1 MNKERE
7 SSRALRG
14 EGLPL
19 KAHDAPRVEIT
30 KEIRDRLFAGDLKGE
45 ISELSAHT
53 GLPYGLIYNLVRGR
67 IHSLSIAEY
76 RRIFGEPP
84 PVKEQNRVKGD
95 YFRGMVRLWMFLNRG
110 VTEKDLYR
118 EFYLGRRSLKRADYR
133 IFTGATKTVAGRIEK
148 AMEQKFLSQG
158 LDRSQVIRWIQE
170 LDRGSGEQRVPYE
183 EAKPVLQFLHETLG
197 LHPSHLL
204 RRGLGLYEKGQL
216 KSIAKPLYVDLLTL
230 KEKTEK
236 ALAAGSRLE
245 LERIRE
251 GVYGKRKNLIRFSE
265 VEEDLEFL
273 RTRAGTGSK
282 RYLGRS
288 AGKYKGSTL
297 KRIASWRAKKIRA
310 DCDRVV
316 AERGDFPLQSLPA
329 RHLAAKVTTLLSALR
344 SLAVHRMIV
353 DRSLDLEGLV
363 MSPKVRSKEE
373 YESDG
378 HGFVTIEEA
387 AATLGMKQRA
397 FDLLVAVHR
406 GLFMKM
412 MKYKRMWLIPELYLE
427 ELAQK
432 EGFPLVKAKYELL
445 ARKSLEAR
453 RTAHPTEP

>member
-1 MNKERE
+1 
-7 SSRALRG
+7 
-14 EGLPL
+14 
-19 KAHDAPRVEIT
+19 
-30 KEIRDRLFAGDLKGE
+30 
-45 ISELSAHT
+45 
-53 GLPYGLIYNLVRGR
+53 
-67 IHSLSIAEY
+67 
-76 RRIFGEPP
+76 
-84 PVKEQNRVKGD
+84 
-95 YFRGMVRLWMFLNRG
+95 
-110 VTEKDLYR
+110 
-118 EFYLGRRSLKRADYR
+118 
-133 IFTGATKTVAGRIEK
+133 
-148 AMEQKFLSQG
+148 
-158 LDRSQVIRWIQE
+158 
-170 LDRGSGEQRVPYE
+170 
-183 EAKPVLQFLHETLG
+183 VLQFLHETLG
-197 LHPSHLL
+197 VHPSRLL

-245 LERIRE
+245 LERLRE

-273 RTRAGTGSK
+273 RTWAGMGSK

-288 AGKYKGSTL
+288 AGKYRGSTL

-316 AERGDFPLQSLPA
+316 AERGNFPLQSLPA

-344 SLAVHRMIV
+344 YLGVHRMIV
-353 DRSLDLEGLV
+353 DRNMDLEGLV

-387 AATLGMKQRA
+387 AAFLGMKQRA

-412 MKYKRMWLIPELYLE
+412 MTYEKVWLIPEIYLE

-453 RTAHPTEP
+453 RTAHPTKP

>member
-1 MNKERE
+1 MKKERG
-7 SSRALRG
+7 SSHVLPG

-30 KEIRDRLFAGDLKGE
+30 KDIRDRLFAGDLKGE

-67 IHSLSIAEY
+67 IHSLSVAEY
-76 RRIFGEPP
+76 RRIFGETP
-84 PVKEQNRVKGD
+84 PVKEQKRVKGD

-118 EFYLGRRSLKRADYR
+118 EFYLGRRSLKKADYR
-133 IFTGATKTVAGRIEK
+133 IFNGGTKTVEGRIEE
-148 AMEQKFLSQG
+148 AMEQKFLIQG

-170 LDRGSGEQRVPYE
+170 LDQSRGEERVPYE
-183 EAKPVLQFLHETLG
+183 GAKPVLQFLHETLG
-197 LHPSHLL
+197 VHPSRLL

-245 LERIRE
+245 LERLRE

-265 VEEDLEFL
+265 VEEDLKFL
-273 RTRAGTGSK
+273 RTWAGMGSK
-282 RYLGRS
+282 GYLGRS
-288 AGKYKGSTL
+288 VGKYRSSTL
-297 KRIASWRAKKIRA
+297 KRVASWRAKKIRA
-310 DCDRVV
+310 DCDRVT
-316 AERGDFPLQSLPA
+316 AERGDFPLMSLPA
-329 RHLAAKVTTLLSALR
+329 RHLTAKVNTLLSTLR

-353 DRSLDLEGLV
+353 DKSLDLEGLV
-363 MSPKVRSKEE
+363 MTPKAHSKEE

-378 HGFVTIEEA
+378 YGFLTIEEGA
-387 AATLGMKQRA
+387 AFLGMKQRA
-397 FDLLVAVHR
+397 FDLLVAVYR
-406 GLFMKM
+406 GLFMRM
-412 MKYKRMWLIPELYLE
+412 MKYKKMWLIPELYLK
-427 ELAQK
+427 ELALK

-445 ARKSLEAR
+445 AKKFLEAR
-453 RTAHPTEP
+453 RTAHPT